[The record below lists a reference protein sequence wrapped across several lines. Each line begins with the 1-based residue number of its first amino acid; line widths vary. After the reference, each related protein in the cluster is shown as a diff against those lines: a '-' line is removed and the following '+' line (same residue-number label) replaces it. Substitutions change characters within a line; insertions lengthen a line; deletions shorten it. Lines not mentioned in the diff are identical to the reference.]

1 MISVNIVLRIT
12 ATVMLLIIV
21 TQFAYGNAIQFKP
34 FLAANIL
41 FFLSI
46 IEFKSVKKKAFI
58 CLLLAVI
65 IPLGAFQS
73 YLRGEMLMEVVVVY
87 IVLFTLLG
95 YACVE
100 EIRNN
105 IL

>member
-1 MISVNIVLRIT
+1 MLSLNIALRIT
-12 ATVMLLIIV
+12 ATVMLLIIF
-21 TQFAYGNAIQFKP
+21 TQFAYHNSIHFKP

-41 FFLSI
+41 FLLSI

-58 CLLLAVI
+58 CLILAVI

-73 YLRGEMLMEVVVVY
+73 YIRGEMLIEVVVVY
-87 IVLFTLLG
+87 IVMFTLLG
-95 YACVE
+95 YASVE